1 MVEVVIASAILLAA
15 IVTLLSIHSL
25 YLKIGLSN
33 VNSAKAAYLLE
44 EAVEAMRFLR
54 DDSWGAKVST
64 LTLNTN
70 YGLVFNNGSWQA
82 STTNRWVENFER
94 TIALSAVY
102 RDANGDIGASGA
114 LDPSTLLVVS
124 TVSWPK
130 GGATT
135 TRSISTYLTNLYDN

>member
-1 MVEVVIASAILLAA
+1 MERNKKQGRRNKGLTMVEVVIASAILLAA

-94 TIALSAVY
+94 TIALS
-102 RDANGDIGASGA
+102 
-114 LDPSTLLVVS
+114 
-124 TVSWPK
+124 
-130 GGATT
+130 
-135 TRSISTYLTNLYDN
+135 